1 MMQITSVP
9 IITIG
14 YYWYLPHIL
23 AQQLRREARA
33 TPESRQITAGR
44 LGTAARLHHYTA
56 TMADV
61 GSQRG
66 AHPIVVSPELQQ
78 VLREY
83 TKAVMRD
90 RPEDVLSYS
99 RDWFIEKTH
108 EQRIGVHQHLSAM
121 ELCLN
126 DACQPQ
132 CSHVLDPCPPKA
144 SYAEGRALWSL
155 LHDELT
161 AGEYE
166 LPESNSDKY
175 NALSGELK
183 RKIAVSFKRYDVNCD
198 RAINSLELRQLLRG
212 AGKLFGFEN
221 EVWDFPCGSPLA

>member
-1 MMQITSVP
+1 
-9 IITIG
+9 
-14 YYWYLPHIL
+14 
-23 AQQLRREARA
+23 
-33 TPESRQITAGR
+33 
-44 LGTAARLHHYTA
+44 
-56 TMADV
+56 MADV

-108 EQRIGVHQHLSAM
+108 EQRI
-121 ELCLN
+121 
-126 DACQPQ
+126 
-132 CSHVLDPCPPKA
+132 
-144 SYAEGRALWSL
+144 
-155 LHDELT
+155 
-161 AGEYE
+161 GEYE